1 MAAQRKRKAPPT
13 RGEILKMTGKELKS
27 LMRAHKA
34 GSTIGKKDVLL
45 KRVLEFFEMPPLDEG
60 GDLEGSTQPNVETAE
75 GGEKAQLDEGNGG
88 EKDADAPD
96 ADAAAAK
103 ANDAPTSTPG
113 TPGQFP
119 DVESEENAKAPGEGE
134 AGTGVAAPPETPAAD
149 TPKGK
154 RKSKG
159 GDSNARKI
167 SELSSEELGA
177 LESAWRKLGDD
188 PSKSK
193 RKEIALKFQVDVKS
207 ATKHFKKEKGKGK
220 RKSNVVTAPAEEARA
235 EPPSQQQQTRKISEI
250 SAEEKE
256 ILMRAF
262 RTSVEASNGVPSK
275 ENKEGLA
282 EQLNV
287 PVKEVNQFFAK
298 QRKLAIGRG
307 DLDLSQPSS
316 DKKRKEKKGAT
327 ADETDD
333 KPGQSETETIESSK
347 KKRKKKDKDEN
358 KPKRAK
364 SAYNFFL
371 TQKRS
376 EVKEKYPELDNTAAM
391 KQLGIMWKEASDA
404 EKAPFEAMAKKDKI
418 RYEKEKEAAAAAAS
432 KDAPPASA
440 PETETVGKS
449 KNKSKKDKDENKPKR
464 GKSSYLFFC
473 DDKRSQLKEKN
484 PELSMPEMSKQLG
497 IMWKEASDAEKAPFE
512 AMAKKDKI
520 RYEKEKETAAAAAS
534 RDAPPASAPAAKAQ
548 ATDSDPTSSQA
559 QIVPGDIARTI
570 QANTIVTMNDKDLSA
585 MLGEKKLSNKGTVEE
600 KRKRLLDHMAKK
612 KDGENAVPGDVQHE
626 AQRPAQDEDEGNK
639 KKRKKKDKDENKP
652 KRGKSAYILF
662 VTQKRGEVKEKYPEL
677 DNTAAMKQLGIMWKE
692 ASDAEKAPFEAMAKK
707 DKIRYEKEKETAAA
721 AASKDAPPASAPETE
736 TVGKSK
742 KKSKKD
748 KDENKPKRG
757 KSSYLFF
764 CDDKRSQ
771 LKEKN
776 PELSMPEMS
785 KQLGIMWKEASDA
798 EKAPFEAMAKKDK
811 IRYEKEKE
819 SNIIQ
824 SQPQPEAP
832 VAQAQPTGDGDE
844 GTEAEEPQPFPP
856 RGKKA
861 RKKKAKKGGSETAEE
876 DRQIVS
882 SKTTATDLVVVEKQ
896 KESANK
902 RKRVQQGKSDKSN
915 YTCTYAS
922 FQETYLKGCAWS
934 PCGVL
939 LLSASNDKCMRVYD
953 MPEGA
958 FTDPEPKTSPKA
970 LKESVKFSVGGP
982 IYDYAWYSRMQAS
995 VAHSCFF
1002 AVTSQGSPIQMI
1014 DGARGQLLQSYKL
1027 HNDADELVSASS
1039 LCFHPGGEVLVGGFK
1054 GSVATWRLDR
1064 PGKEP
1069 EGVHSTAAHGQSDIV
1084 KALDFGSAFPDLL
1097 ACGAYDGMV
1106 GLYDLKAGWTKMDV
1120 IGGHAGGVTQ
1130 VQFSKDGNFLYS
1142 GARRDGAIHCWDI
1155 RNLGAPYYTLTRP
1168 GVAET
1173 NQCIGFDIL
1182 PMGSHL
1188 ASGSTDGSVLL
1199 YDLVSGDLVSSWK
1212 AAADAVNGVSFHPYA
1227 TLVATA
1233 SGEREFS
1240 DSDSEAEAEAEAG
1253 AGGGDKKSLKLW
1265 RPASSYQVEGW
1276 QSGIARRLGVQLE

>member
-391 KQLGIMWKEASDA
+391 KQLGMMWKEASDA
-404 EKAPFEAMAKKDKI
+404 EKAPFEAMAKEDKE
-418 RYEKEKEAAAAAAS
+418 RYEEEINQYAKEKEPAAAAAS
-432 KDAPPASA
+432 GEDDSKD
-440 PETETVGKS
+440 
-449 KNKSKKDKDENKPKR
+449 
-464 GKSSYLFFC
+464 
-473 DDKRSQLKEKN
+473 
-484 PELSMPEMSKQLG
+484 
-497 IMWKEASDAEKAPFE
+497 
-512 AMAKKDKI
+512 
-520 RYEKEKETAAAAAS
+520 RYWQPWSVEEDQTL
-534 RDAPPASAPAAKAQ
+534 
-548 ATDSDPTSSQA
+548 
-559 QIVPGDIARTI
+559 I
-570 QANTIVTMNDKDLSA
+570 QAHREGKTHREIAA
-585 MLGEKKLSNKGTVEE
+585 MLPPGRTKKAVE
-600 KRKRLLDHMAKK
+600 KRW
-612 KDGENAVPGDVQHE
+612 GD
-626 AQRPAQDEDEGNK
+626 
-639 KKRKKKDKDENKP
+639 
-652 KRGKSAYILF
+652 
-662 VTQKRGEVKEKYPEL
+662 
-677 DNTAAMKQLGIMWKE
+677 
-692 ASDAEKAPFEAMAKK
+692 
-707 DKIRYEKEKETAAA
+707 
-721 AASKDAPPASAPETE
+721 
-736 TVGKSK
+736 
-742 KKSKKD
+742 
-748 KDENKPKRG
+748 
-757 KSSYLFF
+757 
-764 CDDKRSQ
+764 
-771 LKEKN
+771 
-776 PELSMPEMS
+776 
-785 KQLGIMWKEASDA
+785 
-798 EKAPFEAMAKKDK
+798 
-811 IRYEKEKE
+811 
-819 SNIIQ
+819 
-824 SQPQPEAP
+824 
-832 VAQAQPTGDGDE
+832 
-844 GTEAEEPQPFPP
+844 
-856 RGKKA
+856 
-861 RKKKAKKGGSETAEE
+861 AKKG
-876 DRQIVS
+876 
-882 SKTTATDLVVVEKQ
+882 KQ
-896 KESANK
+896 
-902 RKRVQQGKSDKSN
+902 G
-915 YTCTYAS
+915 
-922 FQETYLKGCAWS
+922 
-934 PCGVL
+934 
-939 LLSASNDKCMRVYD
+939 
-953 MPEGA
+953 
-958 FTDPEPKTSPKA
+958 
-970 LKESVKFSVGGP
+970 
-982 IYDYAWYSRMQAS
+982 
-995 VAHSCFF
+995 
-1002 AVTSQGSPIQMI
+1002 
-1014 DGARGQLLQSYKL
+1014 
-1027 HNDADELVSASS
+1027 
-1039 LCFHPGGEVLVGGFK
+1039 
-1054 GSVATWRLDR
+1054 
-1064 PGKEP
+1064 
-1069 EGVHSTAAHGQSDIV
+1069 TAA
-1084 KALDFGSAFPDLL
+1084 LR
-1097 ACGAYDGMV
+1097 AY
-1106 GLYDLKAGWTKMDV
+1106 A
-1120 IGGHAGGVTQ
+1120 
-1130 VQFSKDGNFLYS
+1130 
-1142 GARRDGAIHCWDI
+1142 
-1155 RNLGAPYYTLTRP
+1155 
-1168 GVAET
+1168 AEYCK
-1173 NQCIGFDIL
+1173 N
-1182 PMGSHL
+1182 HL
-1188 ASGSTDGSVLL
+1188 RSIS
-1199 YDLVSGDLVSSWK
+1199 
-1212 AAADAVNGVSFHPYA
+1212 
-1227 TLVATA
+1227 
-1233 SGEREFS
+1233 RE
-1240 DSDSEAEAEAEAG
+1240 
-1253 AGGGDKKSLKLW
+1253 
-1265 RPASSYQVEGW
+1265 
-1276 QSGIARRLGVQLE
+1276 

>member
-75 GGEKAQLDEGNGG
+75 GGEEAQLDEGNGG

-418 RYEKEKEAAAAAAS
+418 RYEKEKE
-432 KDAPPASA
+432 
-440 PETETVGKS
+440 
-449 KNKSKKDKDENKPKR
+449 
-464 GKSSYLFFC
+464 
-473 DDKRSQLKEKN
+473 
-484 PELSMPEMSKQLG
+484 
-497 IMWKEASDAEKAPFE
+497 
-512 AMAKKDKI
+512 
-520 RYEKEKETAAAAAS
+520 
-534 RDAPPASAPAAKAQ
+534 
-548 ATDSDPTSSQA
+548 
-559 QIVPGDIARTI
+559 
-570 QANTIVTMNDKDLSA
+570 
-585 MLGEKKLSNKGTVEE
+585 
-600 KRKRLLDHMAKK
+600 
-612 KDGENAVPGDVQHE
+612 
-626 AQRPAQDEDEGNK
+626 
-639 KKRKKKDKDENKP
+639 
-652 KRGKSAYILF
+652 
-662 VTQKRGEVKEKYPEL
+662 
-677 DNTAAMKQLGIMWKE
+677 
-692 ASDAEKAPFEAMAKK
+692 
-707 DKIRYEKEKETAAA
+707 
-721 AASKDAPPASAPETE
+721 
-736 TVGKSK
+736 
-742 KKSKKD
+742 
-748 KDENKPKRG
+748 
-757 KSSYLFF
+757 
-764 CDDKRSQ
+764 
-771 LKEKN
+771 
-776 PELSMPEMS
+776 
-785 KQLGIMWKEASDA
+785 
-798 EKAPFEAMAKKDK
+798 
-811 IRYEKEKE
+811 

-832 VAQAQPTGDGDE
+832 VAQAQPTGDSDE

-995 VAHSCFF
+995 EAHSCFF

-1097 ACGAYDGMV
+1097 ACGAYDGTV

>member
-75 GGEKAQLDEGNGG
+75 GGEEAQLDEGNGG

-207 ATKHFKKEKGKGK
+207 ATKHFKKEKGK

-418 RYEKEKEAAAAAAS
+418 RYEKEKE
-432 KDAPPASA
+432 
-440 PETETVGKS
+440 
-449 KNKSKKDKDENKPKR
+449 
-464 GKSSYLFFC
+464 
-473 DDKRSQLKEKN
+473 
-484 PELSMPEMSKQLG
+484 
-497 IMWKEASDAEKAPFE
+497 
-512 AMAKKDKI
+512 
-520 RYEKEKETAAAAAS
+520 
-534 RDAPPASAPAAKAQ
+534 
-548 ATDSDPTSSQA
+548 
-559 QIVPGDIARTI
+559 
-570 QANTIVTMNDKDLSA
+570 
-585 MLGEKKLSNKGTVEE
+585 
-600 KRKRLLDHMAKK
+600 
-612 KDGENAVPGDVQHE
+612 
-626 AQRPAQDEDEGNK
+626 
-639 KKRKKKDKDENKP
+639 
-652 KRGKSAYILF
+652 
-662 VTQKRGEVKEKYPEL
+662 
-677 DNTAAMKQLGIMWKE
+677 
-692 ASDAEKAPFEAMAKK
+692 
-707 DKIRYEKEKETAAA
+707 TAAA

-748 KDENKPKRG
+748 KDENMPKRAL
-757 KSSYLFF
+757 SAYLFF
-764 CDDKRSQ
+764 LVQKRGEV
-771 LKEKN
+771 KEKYL
-776 PELSMPEMS
+776 ELDNTAAM
-785 KQLGIMWKEASDA
+785 KQLGMMWKEASDA
-798 EKAPFEAMAKKDK
+798 EKAPFEAMAKEDK
-811 IRYEKEKE
+811 ERYEEEINQYAKEKE
-819 SNIIQ
+819 PAAAAASGEDDSKDRYWQPWSVEEDQTLIQ
-824 SQPQPEAP
+824 AHR
-832 VAQAQPTGDGDE
+832 E
-844 GTEAEEPQPFPP
+844 GKTHREIAAMLPP
-856 RGKKA
+856 GRTKKA
-861 RKKKAKKGGSETAEE
+861 VEKRWGDAKKG
-876 DRQIVS
+876 
-882 SKTTATDLVVVEKQ
+882 KQ
-896 KESANK
+896 
-902 RKRVQQGKSDKSN
+902 G
-915 YTCTYAS
+915 
-922 FQETYLKGCAWS
+922 
-934 PCGVL
+934 
-939 LLSASNDKCMRVYD
+939 
-953 MPEGA
+953 
-958 FTDPEPKTSPKA
+958 
-970 LKESVKFSVGGP
+970 
-982 IYDYAWYSRMQAS
+982 
-995 VAHSCFF
+995 
-1002 AVTSQGSPIQMI
+1002 
-1014 DGARGQLLQSYKL
+1014 
-1027 HNDADELVSASS
+1027 
-1039 LCFHPGGEVLVGGFK
+1039 
-1054 GSVATWRLDR
+1054 
-1064 PGKEP
+1064 
-1069 EGVHSTAAHGQSDIV
+1069 TAA
-1084 KALDFGSAFPDLL
+1084 LR
-1097 ACGAYDGMV
+1097 AY
-1106 GLYDLKAGWTKMDV
+1106 A
-1120 IGGHAGGVTQ
+1120 
-1130 VQFSKDGNFLYS
+1130 
-1142 GARRDGAIHCWDI
+1142 
-1155 RNLGAPYYTLTRP
+1155 
-1168 GVAET
+1168 AEYCK
-1173 NQCIGFDIL
+1173 N
-1182 PMGSHL
+1182 HL
-1188 ASGSTDGSVLL
+1188 RSIS
-1199 YDLVSGDLVSSWK
+1199 
-1212 AAADAVNGVSFHPYA
+1212 
-1227 TLVATA
+1227 
-1233 SGEREFS
+1233 RE
-1240 DSDSEAEAEAEAG
+1240 
-1253 AGGGDKKSLKLW
+1253 
-1265 RPASSYQVEGW
+1265 
-1276 QSGIARRLGVQLE
+1276 

>member
-207 ATKHFKKEKGKGK
+207 ATKHFKKEKGK

-418 RYEKEKEAAAAAAS
+418 RYEKEKE
-432 KDAPPASA
+432 
-440 PETETVGKS
+440 
-449 KNKSKKDKDENKPKR
+449 
-464 GKSSYLFFC
+464 
-473 DDKRSQLKEKN
+473 
-484 PELSMPEMSKQLG
+484 
-497 IMWKEASDAEKAPFE
+497 
-512 AMAKKDKI
+512 
-520 RYEKEKETAAAAAS
+520 
-534 RDAPPASAPAAKAQ
+534 
-548 ATDSDPTSSQA
+548 
-559 QIVPGDIARTI
+559 
-570 QANTIVTMNDKDLSA
+570 
-585 MLGEKKLSNKGTVEE
+585 
-600 KRKRLLDHMAKK
+600 
-612 KDGENAVPGDVQHE
+612 
-626 AQRPAQDEDEGNK
+626 
-639 KKRKKKDKDENKP
+639 
-652 KRGKSAYILF
+652 
-662 VTQKRGEVKEKYPEL
+662 
-677 DNTAAMKQLGIMWKE
+677 
-692 ASDAEKAPFEAMAKK
+692 
-707 DKIRYEKEKETAAA
+707 
-721 AASKDAPPASAPETE
+721 
-736 TVGKSK
+736 
-742 KKSKKD
+742 
-748 KDENKPKRG
+748 
-757 KSSYLFF
+757 
-764 CDDKRSQ
+764 
-771 LKEKN
+771 
-776 PELSMPEMS
+776 
-785 KQLGIMWKEASDA
+785 
-798 EKAPFEAMAKKDK
+798 
-811 IRYEKEKE
+811 

-832 VAQAQPTGDGDE
+832 VAQAQPTGDSDE

-995 VAHSCFF
+995 EAHSCFF